1 MIQLAIHEA
10 INGRDLDYTIARA
23 TMEEMMDGTATDI
36 EMATLLTALRMKGE
50 TITEITACAE
60 VMREKGAHIEPKGAV
75 MDIVGT
81 GGDEVGSFNISTT
94 AAFVAAAGGVPVAKH
109 GNRAASSKCGTA
121 DCLEALGVKI
131 DIAPAQS
138 AQVLKEINMC
148 FLFAQKYYVEGI
160 AFSGGK

>member
-60 VMREKGAHIEPKGAV
+60 VMRERARTLSRRARSWTLSVPAV
-75 MDIVGT
+75 
-81 GGDEVGSFNISTT
+81 SRLQST
-94 AAFVAAAGGVPVAKH
+94 AIGRFRPS
-109 GNRAASSKCGTA
+109 RAQTR
-121 DCLEALGVKI
+121 
-131 DIAPAQS
+131 
-138 AQVLKEINMC
+138 
-148 FLFAQKYYVEGI
+148 FW
-160 AFSGGK
+160 

>member
-94 AAFVAAAGGVPVAKH
+94 AAFVAGGVPVAKH
-109 GNRAASSKCGTA
+109 GNRSVSSQSGADAVLVGEYLMRAADKKQA
-121 DCLEALGVKI
+121 LDALREATK
-131 DIAPAQS
+131 
-138 AQVLKEINMC
+138 
-148 FLFAQKYYVEGI
+148 
-160 AFSGGK
+160 

>member
-1 MIQLAIHEA
+1 
-10 INGRDLDYTIARA
+10 
-23 TMEEMMDGTATDI
+23 
-36 EMATLLTALRMKGE
+36 MKGE

-109 GNRAASSKCGTA
+109 GNRSVSSQSGADAVLVGEYLMRAADKKQA
-121 DCLEALGVKI
+121 LDALREAAK
-131 DIAPAQS
+131 
-138 AQVLKEINMC
+138 
-148 FLFAQKYYVEGI
+148 
-160 AFSGGK
+160 

>member
-10 INGRDLDYTIARA
+10 INGRDLDYAIARA

-75 MDIVGT
+75 RLAR
-81 GGDEVGSFNISTT
+81 SISRLRRRSLQRQ
-94 AAFVAAAGGVPVAKH
+94 AAC
-109 GNRAASSKCGTA
+109 R
-121 DCLEALGVKI
+121 
-131 DIAPAQS
+131 
-138 AQVLKEINMC
+138 
-148 FLFAQKYYVEGI
+148 
-160 AFSGGK
+160 

>member
-81 GGDEVGSFNISTT
+81 GSDEVGSFNISTT

-109 GNRAASSKCGTA
+109 GNRSVSSQSGADAVLVGEYLMRAADKKQA
-121 DCLEALGVKI
+121 LDALREAAK
-131 DIAPAQS
+131 
-138 AQVLKEINMC
+138 
-148 FLFAQKYYVEGI
+148 
-160 AFSGGK
+160 

>member
-94 AAFVAAAGGVPVAKH
+94 AAFVAAAAKH
-109 GNRAASSKCGTA
+109 GNRSVSSQSGADAVLVGEYLMRAADKKQA
-121 DCLEALGVKI
+121 LDALREAAK
-131 DIAPAQS
+131 
-138 AQVLKEINMC
+138 
-148 FLFAQKYYVEGI
+148 
-160 AFSGGK
+160 